1 MAGIKTMKAI
11 YLDYHATTPL
21 DSRVSDAMLSWMGD
35 GDIQQ
40 FGNAHAR
47 HQFGINAANAVE
59 HARGQIANAL
69 NCSRHSLLFT
79 SGATEA
85 ANIALQGIMPHLK
98 QQGRANIIT
107 LAGEHPAVLKTLQ
120 AIEKRGDC
128 QLIYAP
134 IDADGRVNMDALQHL
149 LESENIGLVAIMHSH
164 NEIGILQDIEAIAEL
179 AHNNGALLFSDMTQS
194 LGKTPLDIKAMNVD
208 MACFSA
214 HKLYGPQ
221 GVGALYAKNMR
232 LLQPVYHGGGQE
244 RSLRS
249 GTLPIFL
256 IVGFGEAVALATQSL
271 PTEMA
276 RVQKLRDDLL
286 QGLIALFPD
295 IIVNGSMDYRLAG
308 NLHLT
313 FTQFSNEKLR
323 DALPEIQFSSGS
335 ACSAS
340 DDASSNIINALQQ
353 AGDMAQKDTTKFG
366 YMRLS
371 VGRMTNDA
379 QIADCLTLFETRL
392 LK

>member
-1 MAGIKTMKAI
+1 MKAI

-21 DSRVSDAMLSWMGD
+21 DSRVRDAMLSWMGD
-35 GDIQQ
+35 GNSAQ

-47 HQFGINAANAVE
+47 HQFGGNAANAVE
-59 HARGQIANAL
+59 HARGQIADAL

-85 ANIALQGIMPHLK
+85 TNIGLQGIIPHLK
-98 QQGRANIIT
+98 KANGVECINIIT

-134 IDADGRVNMDALQHL
+134 IDADGRVQMDALKHL
-149 LESENIGLVAIMHSH
+149 LTREKISLVAIMHSH
-164 NEIGILQDIEAIAEL
+164 NEIGVLQDIEAIAAL
-179 AHNNGALLFSDMTQS
+179 AHEYGALLFSDMTQS
-194 LGKTPLDIKAMNVD
+194 LGKTPLDMKAMNVD

-232 LLQPVYHGGGQE
+232 LLQPIYHGGGQE
-244 RSLRS
+244 RELRS

-256 IVGFGEAVALATQSL
+256 IVGFGEATALAIASL
-271 PTEMA
+271 PAEM
-276 RVQKLRDDLL
+276 VQTQKLRDDLL
-286 QGLIALFPD
+286 QGLKKLFPD
-295 IIVNGSMDYRLAG
+295 MRVNGSMDYRLAG

-313 FTQFSNEKLR
+313 YPQFSNEKLR

-340 DDASSNIINALQQ
+340 DEASSNIINALHQ
-353 AGDMAQKDTTKFG
+353 AANMKEDSTKFG

-371 VGRMTNDA
+371 VGRMTSEAEIVDTLA
-379 QIADCLTLFETRL
+379 LFEQRL